1 MESSSRPRFG
11 HHIQHSMPSY
21 RYNIWTT
28 AKQMPFFC
36 SGMGTLGCVVAR
48 CLLGWGI
55 THLTLIDSETVSFS
69 NPVRQSLYE
78 FEDCLEGG
86 KPKASAAAK
95 HLQKIYPSAV
105 VQGHQ
110 MRVPMPGHPPLNKED
125 LQVRTQ
131 YLPFFGIWPRMLSYY
146 IKW

>member
-1 MESSSRPRFG
+1 
-11 HHIQHSMPSY
+11 
-21 RYNIWTT
+21 
-28 AKQMPFFC
+28 
-36 SGMGTLGCVVAR
+36 MGTLGCAVAR

-86 KPKASAAAK
+86 KPKASTAAN
-95 HLQKIYPSAV
+95 HLQKIYPSAT

-125 LQVRTQ
+125 FQVLTQ
-131 YLPFFGIWPRMLSYY
+131 SILLWNLT
-146 IKW
+146 